1 MLGGSEL
8 CFLEKIL
15 YDLKFLL
22 ITGHPNCSHS
32 KTFVLNRYIDED
44 GRLVTKRLHVIQQRL
59 PSFIQRISGNIVT
72 YGGEESVIDPRN
84 KTVIIHTKNLSF
96 TNEASVLDVG
106 SYYVNPEDP
115 SKTDYIKTTI
125 TYGKT
130 LGVVNGQIERWYA
143 YNEGRHFKKGIHVI
157 DDFLSG
163 HIVVD
168 YGVEKSDAS
177 VV

>member
-1 MLGGSEL
+1 MLGRSEL
-8 CFLEKIL
+8 CFLDEIL
-15 YDLKFLL
+15 YEFKCYL
-22 ITGHPNCSHS
+22 IVGHPNCSHS

-59 PSFIQRISGNIVT
+59 PYFIQSIAGNIVT
-72 YGGEESVIDPRN
+72 YGGEESIIDPRN

-106 SYYVNPEDP
+106 SYCVNPEDP

-125 TYGKT
+125 TCGKT
-130 LGVVNGQIERWYA
+130 LGIVNGQIERWYA

-157 DDFLSG
+157 DDFLCG
-163 HIVVD
+163 RVVVD
-168 YGVEKSDAS
+168 YGVDKRDAS
-177 VV
+177 IV